1 MPYKDRNKRIEYS
14 RQWHSDNP
22 EKIKQYTM
30 EYKEK
35 QTKMDTERYW
45 NNREYE
51 LERNKQWCRNNP
63 EKVRA
68 IARKK
73 TNKRDRCLGFNPLNG
88 HFENSEAHHI
98 NPNDV
103 IYIPETIHKSV
114 SHCLETGKNM
124 DTINILAIAYLE
136 GVV

>member
-73 TNKRDRCLGFNPLNG
+73 TNKRDR
-88 HFENSEAHHI
+88 
-98 NPNDV
+98 
-103 IYIPETIHKSV
+103 YIPETIHKSV

-124 DTINILAIAYLE
+124 DTINILAIAYSE